1 MRKEMFYSWDFKMNC
16 LNNNED
22 SNIKH
27 FYHKVFQLGFIPV
40 MDKPTR
46 FGKNSVIIIYN
57 ILTNGIFDNNLKK
70 SIIKCDISD
79 QFTIIFTIQTGKD
92 QSKCQ
97 NLIYNKRDFNKANKK
112 IIFTW
117 ENYRPVKE
125 IQRHHGS

>member
-1 MRKEMFYSWDFKMNC
+1 M
-16 LNNNED
+16 
-22 SNIKH
+22 
-27 FYHKVFQLGFIPV
+27 FQLGFIPV

-70 SIIKCDISD
+70 SIIKSDISH
-79 QFTIIFTIQTGKD
+79 QFTITFTIQAGKY

-112 IIFTW
+112 IIFT
-117 ENYRPVKE
+117 
-125 IQRHHGS
+125 

>member
-1 MRKEMFYSWDFKMNC
+1 MRKEKFYSWDFKMNC
-16 LNNNED
+16 LNYNED

-112 IIFTW
+112 TIFT
-117 ENYRPVKE
+117 
-125 IQRHHGS
+125 

>member
-1 MRKEMFYSWDFKMNC
+1 MNC
-16 LNNNED
+16 LNYNED

-79 QFTIIFTIQTGKD
+79 QFTITFTIQAGK
-92 QSKCQ
+92 
-97 NLIYNKRDFNKANKK
+97 Y
-112 IIFTW
+112 
-117 ENYRPVKE
+117 
-125 IQRHHGS
+125 

>member
-1 MRKEMFYSWDFKMNC
+1 MNC
-16 LNNNED
+16 LNYNED

-70 SIIKCDISD
+70 FIIKCDISD
-79 QFTIIFTIQTGKD
+79 QFTITFTIQTGKY

-112 IIFTW
+112 IIFT
-117 ENYRPVKE
+117 
-125 IQRHHGS
+125 